1 MVIERLYGF
10 SGNLN
15 DKGQYAYY
23 GKAEVCLVTG
33 NEDGIK
39 HCAMSLLCSV
49 QNLGFMISSQAY
61 AGWRGDAGH
70 GPSSL
75 DKDSGGLQNDFTN
88 RNTTFM
94 SWNLMHTAKMLFD
107 HEGILAYGNQRT
119 Q

>member
-1 MVIERLYGF
+1 
-10 SGNLN
+10 
-15 DKGQYAYY
+15 
-23 GKAEVCLVTG
+23 
-33 NEDGIK
+33 
-39 HCAMSLLCSV
+39 
-49 QNLGFMISSQAY
+49 MISSQAY

-107 HEGILAYGNQRT
+107 HEGILAQTSGPNRMPVPSNFTRIRNTVPETLKHDKIATRPELMRQARDFSYLVSGRLNDD
-119 Q
+119 